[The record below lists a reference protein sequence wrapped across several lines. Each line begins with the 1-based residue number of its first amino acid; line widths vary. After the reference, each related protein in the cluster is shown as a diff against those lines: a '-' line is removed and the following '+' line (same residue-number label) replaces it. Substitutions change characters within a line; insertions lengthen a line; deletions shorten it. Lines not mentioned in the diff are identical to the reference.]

1 MPWWGLVMPL
11 ASDVL
16 LCWCRESKANK
27 RLFRLRP
34 ERDSSSL
41 YDRHFNK
48 FKPFTRWLLLWG
60 RWTRIW
66 GLAWDQMLCKFAF
79 SWVHTRTFLLFQ
91 WLHRIFSFTDV
102 ITASSRGLCL
112 TISINMGHNKLLSLF
127 HPWYHNWQCCQR
139 GTRVWVTPVD
149 ILSDNW
155 RHLQP
160 FLWYQNLVFFSGRWP
175 FSIPGS
181 LNIKKCSVSTCLGFC
196 RIVLS

>member
-1 MPWWGLVMPL
+1 MCYCVGVANQRLTNTSLDWDLREIVQVFTI
-11 ASDVL
+11 AS
-16 LCWCRESKANK
+16 ST
-27 RLFRLRP
+27 
-34 ERDSSSL
+34 SL
-41 YDRHFNK
+41 NLSPDDCYFGGGEQE
-48 FKPFTRWLLLWG
+48 FG
-60 RWTRIW
+60 E
-66 GLAWDQMLCKFAF
+66 MLCKFAF

-160 FLWYQNLVFFSGRWP
+160 FLWYQNLVFFSGRGP
-175 FSIPGS
+175 FPIPGS
-181 LNIKKCSVSTCLGFC
+181 FNIKKCSVSTDLGFC
-196 RIVLS
+196 RLVLS